1 MTTHELTREQLVAV
15 KRDYICF
22 VRNAGKGTT
31 WGELLGADEAVS
43 DEEIHRHYAGA
54 QFSPADF
61 I

>member
-22 VRNAGKGTT
+22 VRNAGRGTT
-31 WGELLGADEAVS
+31 WSELADADSVVS
-43 DEEIHRHYAGA
+43 DDEVHRHYAGA
-54 QFSPADF
+54 QFTPADF